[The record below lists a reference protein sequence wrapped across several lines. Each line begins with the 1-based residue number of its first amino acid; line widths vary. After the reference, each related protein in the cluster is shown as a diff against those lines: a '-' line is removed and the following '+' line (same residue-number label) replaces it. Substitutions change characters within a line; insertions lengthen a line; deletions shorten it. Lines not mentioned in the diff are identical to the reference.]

1 MRGCHP
7 AWMTSSFTF
16 ETILPTAE
24 WQKQA
29 LVNFQAASSSATR
42 DTALKEIVDAF
53 GPYVR
58 LISKSWW
65 RRFGRIRGD
74 DGLHDIESAG
84 RHGLVISAH
93 RWQSAF
99 GKPFAHFAGK
109 WIAES
114 AKGEAARL
122 AEGMCR
128 LPPKVR
134 RLCTE
139 FRQLREQGPAAPEAL
154 LASSNARQ
162 KTKLLVRVFAQSIFG
177 TDLSLD
183 APVGEFDDAPL
194 FAGIADAQLSIP
206 DAVERTELFERVRN
220 TLMAQCSSRERLIF
234 YLRFPDSP
242 LRSFEVGEVLT
253 KHGHTINVSGLDPV
267 QIGGR
272 RNRIATVLGLTRER
286 VRQINFHTVE
296 KLRIHLGRA

>member
-1 MRGCHP
+1 
-7 AWMTSSFTF
+7 MTSSFIF

-24 WQKQA
+24 WQNQA
-29 LVNFQAASSSATR
+29 LDRFRAAPNSTTR
-42 DTALKEIVDAF
+42 DTALTEIVEAF
-53 GPYVR
+53 TPYVR
-58 LISKSWW
+58 LIARSWW

-74 DGLHDIESAG
+74 DGLREIESAG
-84 RHGLVISAH
+84 RHGLLISAH
-93 RWQSAF
+93 RWQPVF
-99 GKPFAHFAGK
+99 GKPFAHLAGK

-128 LPPKVR
+128 LPPRVR
-134 RLCTE
+134 MLCTE
-139 FRQLREQGPAAPEAL
+139 FRQLREVGAAASEAF

-162 KTKLLVRVFAQSIFG
+162 KTKLLVRVFAQTIFG
-177 TDLSLD
+177 ADLSLD
-183 APVGEFDDAPL
+183 ASVGEGDDTPL
-194 FAGIADAQLSIP
+194 IAGIADAQLSIP
-206 DAVERTELFERVRN
+206 DAVQRTEFLERVRF

-253 KHGHTINVSGLDPV
+253 KQGDIVDVSGIEPA

-272 RNRIATVLGLTRER
+272 LNRIATVLGLTRER
-286 VRQINFHTVE
+286 VRQLHCQTMGT
-296 KLRIHLGRA
+296 LRTHLGRA

>member
-1 MRGCHP
+1 
-7 AWMTSSFTF
+7 MTSSFIF

-24 WQKQA
+24 WQNQA
-29 LVNFQAASSSATR
+29 LDRFRAAPNSAAR
-42 DTALKEIVDAF
+42 DTALTEIVEAF
-53 GPYVR
+53 TPYVG
-58 LISKSWW
+58 LIARSWW

-74 DGLHDIESAG
+74 DGLREIESAG
-84 RHGLVISAH
+84 RHGLVVSAH
-93 RWQSAF
+93 RWQPAF
-99 GKPFAHFAGK
+99 GKPFDHLAGK

-128 LPPKVR
+128 LPPRVR
-134 RLCTE
+134 MLCTE
-139 FRQLREQGPAAPEAL
+139 FRQLREVGAAASEAF

-177 TDLSLD
+177 ADLSLD
-183 APVGEFDDAPL
+183 APVGGGDDTPL
-194 FAGIADAQLSIP
+194 IAGIADAQLSIP
-206 DAVERTELFERVRN
+206 DAVQRTEFLERVRF

-253 KHGHTINVSGLDPV
+253 KQGDIVDVYGIEPA

-272 RNRIATVLGLTRER
+272 LNRIATVLGLTRER
-286 VRQINFHTVE
+286 VRQLHCQTMGT
-296 KLRIHLGRA
+296 LRTQLGRA